1 MKPLT
6 IRASQNSSEKFALIS
21 FESKP
26 LALDFNLPEN
36 LTIQIIKKSF
46 FLTRSIK
53 AVKKNNYNFDSVIA
67 RGPIAGYIAIKAGL
81 KNITVQARG
90 VLTEEYQLAHANDK
104 LIKKLISN
112 FRENYYRKIEVCVYT
127 NRSIKIEAVSE
138 ALRNFLCQRYK
149 AVFDNIYIAELDI
162 PQAIEPAKLT
172 EWKLETRSKLNFQSN
187 EYVICYSGSVKP
199 WQHPKDLVPFLKNQL
214 NEKSRSRLIILTDN
228 ILEFEIHL
236 EKENVEKNRYV
247 VTSCNH
253 SEVYKYLAAANAGVI
268 FRDKHIVNWVSRPT
282 KALEYQ
288 AAGLE
293 VIHNGT
299 VDFLNQMFSNDHQS
313 I

>member
-1 MKPLT
+1 MKPLIT
-6 IRASQNSSEKFALIS
+6 KASQNSSDNFTLIS

-26 LALDFNLPEN
+26 LELDFNLPEN

-46 FLTRSIK
+46 FLSKNIK
-53 AVKKNNYNFDSVIA
+53 AIKKNNFDSVTA
-67 RGPIAGYIAIKAGL
+67 RGPIAGYIAIKAGF

-104 LIKKLISN
+104 LIKKVISN
-112 FRENYYRKIEVCVYT
+112 FRENYYRKIETFVYT

-149 AVFDNIYIAELDI
+149 ANFENISIAELDI
-162 PQAIEPAKLT
+162 PKAIEPAKLT
-172 EWKLETRSKLNFQSN
+172 EWKLDTRTKLNFQPN

-199 WQHPKDLVPFLKNQL
+199 WQHPKDIVPFLKNQL

-228 ILEFEIHL
+228 TLEFEVHL
-236 EKENVEKNRYV
+236 EKENVEKNRYI
-247 VTSCNH
+247 VTSCSH

-268 FRDKHIVNWVSRPT
+268 FRDKHIVNWVARPT